1 MKQAQLYS
9 QIFIY
14 VLTIVLVSFILVY
27 GYNAI
32 QNFNDR
38 AEQVSCLKFKNDIQN
53 AVETTLSDFGTVKR
67 KDFKLCGR
75 YTQVCFVESFESP
88 NLPYNKVDPII
99 EDSVR
104 SNSGKNVFLVED
116 IAKESFYTGK
126 ISVDP
131 DVLCINAVDGKISL
145 RLEGRGNHVVLSKW
159 S

>member
-1 MKQAQLYS
+1 MKHAQLYS

-14 VLTIVLVSFILVY
+14 VLTIALVSFILVY

-32 QNFNDR
+32 QNFKDR
-38 AEQVSCLKFKNDIQN
+38 AEQVSCLKFKNDLQN
-53 AVETTLSDFGTVKR
+53 AIESTASDFGTVKK
-67 KDFKLCGR
+67 KDFKLCGK
-75 YTQVCFVESFESP
+75 YTQACFVESFASP
-88 NLPYNKVDPII
+88 DLPYKVDPII

-104 SNSGKNVFLVED
+104 SNSEKNVFLVEG
-116 IAKESFYTGK
+116 IAKESFYAGK

-145 RLEGRGNHVVLSKW
+145 RLEGKGNHVVLSKW